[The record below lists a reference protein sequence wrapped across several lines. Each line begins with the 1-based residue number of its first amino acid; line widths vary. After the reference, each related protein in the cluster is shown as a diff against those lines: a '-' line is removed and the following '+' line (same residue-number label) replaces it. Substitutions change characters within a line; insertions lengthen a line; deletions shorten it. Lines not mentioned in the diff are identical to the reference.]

1 MAKSLTAIMELVR
14 TVGSLDFWRIVKNSW
29 RCDAQNSEL
38 KKGRPHRR
46 LQSKQNQRFSYL
58 TNINL
63 PSVIAAAA

>member
-38 KKGRPHRR
+38 KKADPIVDSS
-46 LQSKQNQRFSYL
+46 LNKIKDSL
-58 TNINL
+58 T
-63 PSVIAAAA
+63 